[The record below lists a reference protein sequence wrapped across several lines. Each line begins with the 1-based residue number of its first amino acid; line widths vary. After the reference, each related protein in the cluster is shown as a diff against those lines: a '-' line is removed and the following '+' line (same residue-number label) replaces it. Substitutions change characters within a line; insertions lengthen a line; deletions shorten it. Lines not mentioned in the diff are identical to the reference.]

1 MFLLLVLRV
10 KMELAWLTNLGFV
23 SLFFRDKDYICS
35 LAEVGYVEGFSH
47 DVKGFVSF
55 FLQIFKCS

>member
-1 MFLLLVLRV
+1 MFLLLFLRV
-10 KMELAWLTNLGFV
+10 KMELAWLTNFRFCRFV
-23 SLFFRDKDYICS
+23 FRDKDYVCS

-47 DVKGFVSF
+47 DVKRFVSF